1 MMDKAR
7 ESFVGKMN
15 IMDVTGHTELKWHM
29 DKLDEID
36 AVKKTFDRLVA
47 QGYTAFGSDKSTEAK
62 HAVKE
67 FDPTLGEVVMV
78 PRIVGG

>member
-1 MMDKAR
+1 MDKAR
-7 ESFVGKMN
+7 EPFVGKMN
-15 IMDVTGHTELKWHM
+15 IMDITGHTELKWHM

-36 AVKKTFDRLVA
+36 AVKKTFDRLAA

-62 HAVKE
+62 HVIKE
-67 FDPTLGEVVMV
+67 FDPTMGEVVMV